1 MQKSYSQPFSYE
13 LSEEDVKLRFITP
26 ALERAGWD
34 KHKQIRMEYSFTDG
48 RIFTQGTGYKR
59 GKAKKADY
67 VLSHISNLPLA
78 IVEAKSNTK
87 GLGAGIEQALT
98 YAEILDIPFAYSS
111 NGTGFL
117 EHDRTTGREQEL
129 TLAEFPS
136 PQELW
141 ERFKAYKE
149 LTPQKEEYITQ
160 PYYYQVGSKTP
171 RYYQRIAINKTIE
184 AIVNGQKRILLVM
197 ATGTGKTYTAFQ
209 IIHRFHSQ
217 NPTSKILFLADRT
230 ALIDQTQRQDFKP
243 FGDKMHKIRD
253 RQIDTAYEIYLAL
266 YQQLVNENG
275 NDAYLTI
282 SPDFFDLIVI
292 DECHR
297 GSAKD
302 NSEWRK
308 ILDYFSSAIQIGM
321 TATPKE
327 TEDISNSTYFGE
339 PVYTYSLKQGVE
351 DGFLAPYKVIRI
363 GLDKD
368 LEGWRPEKGQ
378 TDVNG
383 VLIEDREYNQ
393 KDYDRNIIIDDRTQI
408 VAKRV
413 SEFLKLTNRF
423 HKTIIFCC
431 DTDHAERMRYALCK
445 ENADLMAENHRYI
458 TQITANNP
466 EGVALLDDFIDEESK
481 YPVIATTSSLLS
493 TGVDCKTC
501 QLIVLD
507 KPINSMTEFK
517 QIIGRGT
524 RVTTKYDKYAFTIMD
539 FRNVTRLFADP
550 EFDGKAEVIIER
562 KNINDPF
569 TADTVEPAFTFFDPD
584 NSPEDDAEPDSTD
597 FFINPEP
604 LEPDAPTKYKPH
616 VRGVEFRI
624 LNERVQYLDKDG
636 KLTTESIK
644 DFSKR
649 NILGEYATLD
659 AFITAWNKEARK
671 QAIIEELEEQGVLLD
686 SLRTIANKPNL
697 DDFDLICHIA
707 YDKPPLTRAERA
719 NNVRK
724 RGYLHKYSDVAL
736 KVIDGLLEK
745 YMHEGILELE
755 NLTVLSND
763 PFRQWGS
770 PQKIASY
777 FGGRDG
783 YLQAVKELQDEIYAA

>member
-1 MQKSYSQPFSYE
+1 MPQIFTQSLS
-13 LSEEDVKLRFITP
+13 LSEEEVKLRFITP

-87 GLGAGIEQALT
+87 ALGAGIEQALD

-117 EHDRTTGREQEL
+117 EHDRTTGREREL
-129 TLAEFPS
+129 ALAEFPS

-160 PYYYQVGSKTP
+160 PYYYQVGDKIP

-184 AIVNGQKRILLVM
+184 AIANGQKRILLVM

-209 IIHRFHSQ
+209 IIHRYHRQ
-217 NPTSKILFLADRT
+217 NPAGKILFLADRT

-243 FGDKMHKIRD
+243 FGDKMHKISN

-327 TEDISNSTYFGE
+327 TEDISNSAYFGE
-339 PVYTYSLKQGVE
+339 ALYTYSLKQGIE

-383 VLIEDREYNQ
+383 IVIEDREYNQ

-423 HKTIIFCC
+423 HKTIVFCC
-431 DTDHAERMRYALCK
+431 DTDHAARMRYALCK
-445 ENADLMAENHRYI
+445 ENENLIKENHRYI
-458 TQITANNP
+458 TQITSNNP

-550 EFDGKAEVIIER
+550 EFDGKADVLVDMKIEKEDREAPLTPEIIEP
-562 KNINDPF
+562 IF
-569 TADTVEPAFTFFDPD
+569 TNEFSEEEADTEKAGAYAFISPDPLAPGEPIT
-584 NSPEDDAEPDSTD
+584 
-597 FFINPEP
+597 
-604 LEPDAPTKYKPH
+604 YKPH
-616 VRGVEFRI
+616 VQGVEFKI

-644 DFSKR
+644 DYSKR

-659 AFITAWNKEARK
+659 AFITAWNKEERK
-671 QAIIEELEEQGVLLD
+671 QAIIEELEKQGVSFDALR
-686 SLRTIANKPNL
+686 SLANKPNL

-707 YDKPPLTRAERA
+707 YDKPPLTRKERA
-719 NNVRK
+719 ENVRK
-724 RGYLHKYSDVAL
+724 RGYLHKYSDTAL

-745 YMHEGILELE
+745 YMHEGLLELE
-755 NLTVLSND
+755 NLTVLSNE
-763 PFRQWGS
+763 PFRKLGS
-770 PQKIASY
+770 PQKIAAY
-777 FGGRDG
+777 FGGREG
-783 YLQAVKELQDEIYAA
+783 YLQAVKELQNEIYAE

>member
-1 MQKSYSQPFSYE
+1 MQKSHSQPFSHE

-26 ALERAGWD
+26 ALENAGWD

-48 RIFTQGTGYKR
+48 RIFTQSTGYKR

-87 GLGAGIEQALT
+87 GLGAGIQQALE

-117 EHDRTTGREQEL
+117 EHDRTTGKEREL

-160 PYYYQVGSKTP
+160 PYYYQVGGKTP

-184 AIVNGQKRILLVM
+184 AIASGQKRILLVM

-209 IIHRFHSQ
+209 IIHRYHNQ
-217 NPTSKILFLADRT
+217 NSKSKILFLADRT

-243 FGDKMHKIRD
+243 FGDKMHKISN

-282 SPDFFDLIVI
+282 SPDFFDLIII

-297 GSAKD
+297 GSAKE

-339 PVYTYSLKQGVE
+339 PVYTYSLKQGIE

-383 VLIEDREYNQ
+383 VVIEDKEYNQ
-393 KDYDRNIIIDDRTQI
+393 KDYDRNIVIDDRTQI

-431 DTDHAERMRYALCK
+431 DIDHAARMRYALCM
-445 ENADLMAENHRYI
+445 ENEDLVKENHRYI
-458 TQITANNP
+458 TQITSDNP

-481 YPVIATTSSLLS
+481 YPVISTTSSLLS

-550 EFDGKAEVIIER
+550 EFDGKADVILEKKDINAPLTEDTIE
-562 KNINDPF
+562 PVF
-569 TADTVEPAFTFFDPD
+569 TSVDPD
-584 NSPEDDAEPDSTD
+584 DFLEDETD
-597 FFINPEP
+597 NASSFINPDP
-604 LEPDAPTKYKPH
+604 LAPNAPTNYKPH
-616 VRGVEFRI
+616 IKGVEFRI
-624 LNERVQYLDKDG
+624 LHEQLLQYDKDG
-636 KLTTESIK
+636 KLTTASIK

-659 AFITAWNKEARK
+659 AFITAWNKEERK
-671 QAIIEELEEQGVLLD
+671 QAIIEELEEQGVLFD
-686 SLRTIANKPNL
+686 TLRTLANRPNL

-707 YDKPPLTRAERA
+707 YDKPPLTRKERA
-719 NNVRK
+719 ENVRK
-724 RGYLHKYSDVAL
+724 RGYLHKYSGVAL

-745 YMHEGILELE
+745 YMHEGLLELE
-755 NLTVLSND
+755 NLTVLSNE
-763 PFRQWGS
+763 PFRQFGS
-770 PQKIASY
+770 AQKIASY
-777 FGGRDG
+777 FGGREG
-783 YLQAVKELQDEIYAA
+783 YLQAIKELTDEIYAA